1 MKADQNL
8 INMAKQ
14 VAESKGYNDIGDI
27 IDKRIGEFQKNV
39 EDSIQFRID
48 ENNKQ
53 NEEVKKHYE
62 NMAVPNMEK
71 VPSYLKEQAVAKTKE
86 WRNQY
91 GELAR
96 EITKLEPS
104 DPAYGEKVAEM
115 NAINSKFT
123 SFNESLLNLVKFNAT
138 ELENSVQGTVSNA
151 NNVDERRFRTNI
163 VTGAAEA
170 LITDEGNLQF
180 KSPTGEYKDVTQ
192 LGSLIKVNSVFQKD
206 MTSFLANAAAN
217 KQSVGDNNKDL
228 LKIRI
233 GLMLGNNPEDIKSA
247 ATDSLFTDGDPI
259 GITDELLNDPAR
271 IDELKEMVID
281 FYATTAD
288 SMQKMAYDTTK
299 ETLEDKKKLDARY
312 RPKDKTPSFNEL
324 IARVMAKS
332 TDDSSV
338 TPDETPEVKDP
349 VGSIKSSVDP
359 STHSLIDKVVSG
371 GAGDLTDDEAK
382 KLRLE
387 LSKPELKNYLMQ
399 NEQLTQ
405 FILSK

>member
-1 MKADQNL
+1 
-8 INMAKQ
+8 
-14 VAESKGYNDIGDI
+14 
-27 IDKRIGEFQKNV
+27 
-39 EDSIQFRID
+39 
-48 ENNKQ
+48 
-53 NEEVKKHYE
+53 
-62 NMAVPNMEK
+62 
-71 VPSYLKEQAVAKTKE
+71 
-86 WRNQY
+86 
-91 GELAR
+91 
-96 EITKLEPS
+96 
-104 DPAYGEKVAEM
+104 
-115 NAINSKFT
+115 
-123 SFNESLLNLVKFNAT
+123 
-138 ELENSVQGTVSNA
+138 
-151 NNVDERRFRTNI
+151 
-163 VTGAAEA
+163 
-170 LITDEGNLQF
+170 
-180 KSPTGEYKDVTQ
+180 
-192 LGSLIKVNSVFQKD
+192 
-206 MTSFLANAAAN
+206 
-217 KQSVGDNNKDL
+217 
-228 LKIRI
+228 
-233 GLMLGNNPEDIKSA
+233 MLGNNPEDIKSA